1 MQRYKQNNDEW
12 NCFKIV
18 RVVSGSRQSYHT
30 TKVIFQMNKDKRQF
44 ALELSLYL
52 YSLEPALGNTP
63 P

>member
-1 MQRYKQNNDEW
+1 
-12 NCFKIV
+12 
-18 RVVSGSRQSYHT
+18 
-30 TKVIFQMNKDKRQF
+30 MNKDKRQF